1 MTINYQIYSNGGS
14 GGAVDYSTPVATTS
28 ALSAVLGPLAPS
40 SDNTFVVRAL
50 DTTSGLEEAN
60 TTVSVRI
67 VIGADGSDVTALP
80 ASPHAVAL
88 AAVGAGSCRVS
99 WAYVPV
105 AGYGTPTGF
114 NVYLAPSSA
123 AAPVPPTATVAYQ
136 SGCVGYSVLLAGPF
150 AAGSYLA
157 TVTAYNAT
165 GAGVGASLSGRFPAL
180 PRRSSRSTGWRFN
193 CFDLEGNV
201 QAMTLAIGGSSSAG
215 NSTVGQLWV
224 NVLDYGARADNG
236 VTDNS
241 GPIQAAID
249 ALAAMMAGVNVASGI
264 VYIPS
269 ATESY
274 CVTKPIYLDSSNIEI
289 RGDGAGSVVYMIGGA
304 HPVFIVGVS
313 RVATSYVNGV
323 ATPVSI
329 GTANRPD
336 CFGVLDKTA
345 AAAAGTVWGLRTYNN
360 TFVQFQ
366 GSAISAGAAV
376 AGATSFS
383 DNWGTTNQLTIE
395 FCIEPPAGTQFQPY
409 TPILGMGSLGQTG
422 PVQASP
428 FMVSTGY
435 EANMIQM
442 MFRTAEMQ
450 PLSVRV
456 FDFLLGTATPPYR
469 VAIQIDLVNAVY
481 SAYVNGVQVAFND
494 VPPAFSPNL
503 VFATNDFFPFMIG
516 SFGPTATYTGTTGVD
531 LSVYGLRLS
540 NTLRYQ
546 NNGAGTKQTRADAP
560 TTALTDSWAYF
571 GNDAHTIAYLPGTDN
586 PATAGRRVTV
596 AHGGAAGYGP
606 SSGLFIN
613 AVAPTYSSGNTFR
626 DLYIQCGTGYGAGIL
641 VGTVLEL
648 TIEDVKIASGY
659 YGIGS
664 FNSTVNY
671 FVRMARCDLMG
682 TDSAYYSA
690 FQISWA
696 RDITFQRVGAS
707 DRAPFR
713 QRGELGQRVRG
724 ERVADH

>member
-1 MTINYQIYSNGGS
+1 
-14 GGAVDYSTPVATTS
+14 
-28 ALSAVLGPLAPS
+28 
-40 SDNTFVVRAL
+40 
-50 DTTSGLEEAN
+50 
-60 TTVSVRI
+60 
-67 VIGADGSDVTALP
+67 
-80 ASPHAVAL
+80 
-88 AAVGAGSCRVS
+88 
-99 WAYVPV
+99 
-105 AGYGTPTGF
+105 
-114 NVYLAPSSA
+114 
-123 AAPVPPTATVAYQ
+123 
-136 SGCVGYSVLLAGPF
+136 
-150 AAGSYLA
+150 
-157 TVTAYNAT
+157 
-165 GAGVGASLSGRFPAL
+165 
-180 PRRSSRSTGWRFN
+180 
-193 CFDLEGNV
+193 
-201 QAMTLAIGGSSSAG
+201 MTLAIGGSSSAG

-395 FCIEPPAGTQFQPY
+395 FCIQPPAGTQFQPY

-469 VAIQIDLVNAVY
+469 VAMQIDLVNAVY
-481 SAYVNGVQVAFND
+481 SAYVNGVQVAFNECAAR
-494 VPPAFSPNL
+494 VLAE
-503 VFATNDFFPFMIG
+503 
-516 SFGPTATYTGTTGVD
+516 FGLRD
-531 LSVYGLRLS
+531 ERLLSVHDRLVRPDGH
-540 NTLRYQ
+540 LHR
-546 NNGAGTKQTRADAP
+546 
-560 TTALTDSWAYF
+560 
-571 GNDAHTIAYLPGTDN
+571 H
-586 PATAGRRVTV
+586 
-596 AHGGAAGYGP
+596 HGGRP
-606 SSGLFIN
+606 
-613 AVAPTYSSGNTFR
+613 
-626 DLYIQCGTGYGAGIL
+626 
-641 VGTVLEL
+641 
-648 TIEDVKIASGY
+648 
-659 YGIGS
+659 
-664 FNSTVNY
+664 
-671 FVRMARCDLMG
+671 
-682 TDSAYYSA
+682 
-690 FQISWA
+690 
-696 RDITFQRVGAS
+696 
-707 DRAPFR
+707 
-713 QRGELGQRVRG
+713 QRVRTSAVQHAPLPEQRRG
-724 ERVADH
+724 TRQTRSDTTTMSATVGRAWRTGTPRASARRSSARPKRVSSTSSSERP